1 MLGSKRKAAM
11 VAGGTTLV
19 SRETTITG
27 DLQFSGNLEI
37 EGVVK
42 GSVIAEPGKE
52 AMVRVVA
59 AGSVEGEIRAPMVMI
74 NGAVEGCVHA
84 SRHLELAPCARVSGD
99 IYYSI
104 VEMAAGA
111 EINGRM
117 LHSPEPEP
125 GDETGQSTEPQLR
138 VATALRPAASPGT
151 ARESL
156 LKTPPAEAPP
166 AKAPP
171 AKVD

>member
-1 MLGSKRKAAM
+1 MLGSKRRGAM

-19 SRETTITG
+19 SRETTING
-27 DLQFSGNLEI
+27 DLHFSGNLEI

-42 GSVIAEPGKE
+42 GSVIADAGKE

-59 AGSVEGEIRAPMVMI
+59 AGCVEGEIRAPIVMI
-74 NGAVEGCVHA
+74 NGTVEGCVHA

-99 IYYSI
+99 VHYSI

-117 LHSPEPEP
+117 LHSSESELTAP
-125 GDETGQSTEPQLR
+125 GQAAEPQLR
-138 VATALRPAASPGT
+138 VASVLRSAGGAIPTEALSA
-151 ARESL
+151 
-156 LKTPPAEAPP
+156 KAPP

>member
-1 MLGSKRKAAM
+1 MLGNKRKGAM

-19 SRETTITG
+19 SRETTING
-27 DLQFSGNLEI
+27 DLLFSGNLEI
-37 EGVVK
+37 EGTVK
-42 GSVIAEPGKE
+42 GSVVAEAGSE

-59 AGSVEGEIRAPMVMI
+59 AGFVEGEIRAPMVMI
-74 NGAVEGCVHA
+74 NGRVEGCVHA

-117 LHSPEPEP
+117 LHSPEPES
-125 GDETGQSTEPQLR
+125 GDVPAKGGEPQLR
-138 VATALRPAASPGT
+138 VAGALRPAAS
-151 ARESL
+151 AL
-156 LKTPPAEAPP
+156 PAEASAARVPS
-166 AKAPP
+166 